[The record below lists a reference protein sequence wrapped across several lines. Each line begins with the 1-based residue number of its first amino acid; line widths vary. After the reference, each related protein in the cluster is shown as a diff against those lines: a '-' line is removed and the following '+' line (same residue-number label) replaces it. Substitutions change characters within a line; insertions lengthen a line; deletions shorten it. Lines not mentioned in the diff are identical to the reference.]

1 MASGGGEVA
10 QHIDHERRRLV
21 GHAAMAIA
29 AAPLGLLLTARC
41 ARGAAADSQP
51 KMTRELRALGGAAEW
66 LNTSPLT
73 TESLLGKVVLVDFCT
88 YTCINWLRTLPYI
101 RGWAAKYKSHG
112 LTVIGVHTPEFT
124 FEQNLANVRP
134 AIAAMKLEHPIA
146 IDNDYAIW
154 RAFNNNYWPAL
165 YFIDARGRV
174 RDSHFGEGEYEK
186 SERTIQRLLTDAATA
201 SAAGAAGAAG
211 SAGAATAGGAGASG
225 AANIPRDLLTPDARG
240 VEVQADWANLRSP
253 ENYLGYARTENF
265 ASRGGAE
272 QDRRQTYAVPT
283 RLALNQWALAGEWTM
298 GKQGAVSNTANG
310 RLACRFHARD
320 LHLVMGPAQR
330 GAKVRF
336 RLTIDGQ
343 PLGPAR
349 GVDVDESGNGTVVEQ
364 RMYQLIRQPMPIADR
379 LFQIEFLDAGAEIF
393 AFTFG

>member
-1 MASGGGEVA
+1 VA
-10 QHIDHERRRLV
+10 QDNINHERRRLV
-21 GHAAMAIA
+21 GHAAMAVA

-41 ARGAAADSQP
+41 ARGAAADSPP
-51 KMTRELRALGGAAEW
+51 KTTRELRALGGAAEW

-73 TESLLGKVVLVDFCT
+73 AESLSGKVVLVDFCT

-112 LTVIGVHTPEFT
+112 LIVIGVHTPEFT
-124 FEQNLANVRP
+124 FEQNLSNVHP
-134 AIAAMKLEHPIA
+134 AIAALKIVHPIA

-154 RAFNNNYWPAL
+154 RAFDNNYWPAR
-165 YFIDARGRV
+165 YFIDTRGRI
-174 RDSHFGEGEYEK
+174 RDRHFGEGEYER
-186 SERTIQRLLTDAATA
+186 SERTIQRLLADAAEAGGA
-201 SAAGAAGAAG
+201 SAAG
-211 SAGAATAGGAGASG
+211 SG
-225 AANIPRDLLTPDARG
+225 AAAKIPRDLLTPDARG
-240 VEVQADWANLRSP
+240 VELQADWRNLRSP
-253 ENYLGYARTENF
+253 ENYLGYARTQNF

-272 QDRRQTYAVPT
+272 ADRRSTYAVPT

-298 GKQGAVSNTANG
+298 GKQGTVSNTANG

-330 GAKVRF
+330 TAPVRF

-343 PLGPAR
+343 PPGAAH
-349 GVDVDESGNGTVVEQ
+349 GQDVDESGNGIVAEQ
-364 RMYQLIRQPMPIADR
+364 RLYQLIRQPMPIADR
-379 LFQIEFLDAGAEIF
+379 LMQIEFLEVGAEIF